1 MKIGIGVTTY
11 KRPNECKQVL
21 DRICGTLADN
31 HEYTMLCSVDHE
43 DDGSYAG
50 KIPNG
55 FNVLFHRNGGVAA
68 NKNRLLQR
76 LRDNDLV
83 FIFEDDICPS
93 QKGWIDVIIR
103 AIEETGMQ
111 HYNFIRYNHVNDRLH
126 KIVRTKSLT
135 LGLYNVNSA
144 QIMVLTKEAIEKIG
158 AFDPRF
164 GKYGFEHSDYTRRCK
179 LAGLCVPAHHDF
191 HYHIFDLDL
200 YIKDLNVD
208 PCYNLT
214 DRTKF
219 SEEGNKIY
227 MDFDPKRIYIP
238 FPEGDY

>member
-21 DRICGTLADN
+21 DSICRTLSGE
-31 HEYTMLCSVDHE
+31 HEYTMICSVDHE
-43 DDGSYAG
+43 DDGSYSG

-55 FNVLFHRNGGVAA
+55 FNVLFHENGGVAA
-68 NKNRLLQR
+68 NKNRLLSR
-76 LRDNDLV
+76 LKDNDLV
-83 FIFEDDICPS
+83 FIFEDDILTRT
-93 QKGWIDVIIR
+93 KGWVDVILT
-103 AIEETGMQ
+103 AIKETGMK
-111 HYNFIRYNHVNDRLH
+111 HYNYIRLDHRTDLY
-126 KIVRTKSLT
+126 KIARTPSLT
-135 LGLYNVNSA
+135 IGFYKKNTA
-144 QIMVLTKEAIEKIG
+144 QLMVFTKEVIEKVG

-179 LAGLCVPAHHDF
+179 GAGFCVPSHHDI
-191 HYHIFDLDL
+191 HPHIFDLD
-200 YIKDLNVD
+200 IFIEEMNVE

-227 MDFDPKRIYIP
+227 MDFDPKRIFVP
-238 FPEGDY
+238 FPKGDY